1 MISWVEL
8 IRKDKEK
15 FRSARKIP
23 PGGNGLLTIKY
34 RAIVDYIQR
43 KRVELCVSF
52 AKPQLHIGEAMQFIK
67 RTKDNLKYY
76 YISEIEYAI

>member
-1 MISWVEL
+1 VENSL
-8 IRKDKEK
+8 KTKRNFAPRGR
-15 FRSARKIP
+15 FRLVE
-23 PGGNGLLTIKY
+23 NGLLTIKY

-52 AKPQLHIGEAMQFIK
+52 AKPQLYVLVRPRSSS